1 MTSNPMNLTL
11 PELQSLVIVNANTA
25 AQALQRENA
34 DLNQVVLFLQ
44 RALALA
50 VEIEAQLKQA
60 ANQEAPKE

>member
-60 ANQEAPKE
+60 APKE

>member
-34 DLNQVVLFLQ
+34 DLNQVVAFLQ
-44 RALALA
+44 RALALTA
-50 VEIEAQLKQA
+50 EIEALLKQA
-60 ANQEAPKE
+60 EPKE